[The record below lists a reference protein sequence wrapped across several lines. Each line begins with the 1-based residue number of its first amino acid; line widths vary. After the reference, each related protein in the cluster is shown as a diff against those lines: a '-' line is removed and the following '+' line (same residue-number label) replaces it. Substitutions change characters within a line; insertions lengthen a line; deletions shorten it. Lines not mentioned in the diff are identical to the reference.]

1 MHIHDLHATIL
12 HLLGLNHETLTY
24 RHGGRD
30 FRLDRCPRRGRPKN
44 HGMSHGA
51 GRARLQLTP
60 PAGLSPTQVMTER
73 EILIKAVDRAVAQG
87 WLGIRDEGYRYD
99 GVVLH
104 QGTVRVNA
112 SRLDSQEL
120 AFQPPRP
127 DAAFRRVR
135 RSLFRQRPPPMDR
148 SGPLCP
154 MLGGIRVHRHRVLL
168 AVPPG
173 PTAAGASTS
182 QISGRV
188 SLRNSRLSNGLL
200 LRLGLAGLVLKV
212 VEGDELSG
220 KGGNGEF
227 DHVKA
232 SQAGRAA
239 PGPDGQ
245 RPRWSSCSRRRKCE
259 RRPRPG
265 S

>member
-1 MHIHDLHATIL
+1 MNSVITPWKTACTSTTCMPTIL
-12 HLLGLNHETLTY
+12 PPARPES
-24 RHGGRD
+24 RD
-30 FRLDRCPRRGRPKN
+30 PYLPPWGPRLPPDRCPRRGRPKN

-60 PAGLSPTQVMTER
+60 PTALSPTQVMTER

-104 QGTVRVNA
+104 QGDG
-112 SRLDSQEL
+112 SGQRLPAGQQEL

-148 SGPLCP
+148 SGPLRP
-154 MLGGIRVHRHRVLL
+154 MPGGIRVHRHRVLL

-173 PTAAGASTS
+173 PTSPGASTP
-182 QISGRV
+182 QISGRIP
-188 SLRNSRLSNGLL
+188 LTRGLE
-200 LRLGLAGLVLKV
+200 A
-212 VEGDELSG
+212 
-220 KGGNGEF
+220 
-227 DHVKA
+227 
-232 SQAGRAA
+232 
-239 PGPDGQ
+239 
-245 RPRWSSCSRRRKCE
+245 
-259 RRPRPG
+259 RRPPPPASAFAWRCAIHTWFTQ
-265 S
+265 